1 MLPSYAVMAS
11 VHLSQS
17 YRSVALSPTL
27 KIKKAVAFRFRRAA
41 PRDEGQV
48 QTGFVAVVAKVYY
61 DMI

>member
-48 QTGFVAVVAKVYY
+48 CSRCRKG
-61 DMI
+61 IL